1 METKVA
7 VVAVVVEDRDSVER
21 LNEILHDYADYI
33 IGRMGIPYRAKKI
46 NIISVVVDAPHDVIS
61 ALSGRQSGRSPNM
74 PWRSSGR
81 GSEAPLRGRTSK
93 RDAPRSSGGNWA
105 ICSGGR
111 SKR

>member
-46 NIISVVVDAPHDVIS
+46 NIISVVVDASHDVIS
-61 ALSGRQSGRSPNM
+61 ALSGKIGNLKGVTARTVYSGA
-74 PWRSSGR
+74 G
-81 GSEAPLRGRTSK
+81 E
-93 RDAPRSSGGNWA
+93 
-105 ICSGGR
+105 
-111 SKR
+111 